1 MSEVKETK
9 NGKKI
14 VAAAAVLTAAAVILG
29 VIYANFRPKPA
40 AGAKE
45 LTIEVVDNAG
55 ESVIYTVQTDAE
67 FLRQAIE
74 ETEGLTVEGT
84 ESEYG
89 LMVDT
94 VNGLGADYTADGAYW
109 AFFVDGAYC
118 EYGIDTQPVSDG
130 QAYQIVYTAAE

>member
-1 MSEVKETK
+1 MSEVKGTK

-14 VAAAAVLTAAAVILG
+14 VIAVAVLAAAAVILG
-29 VIYANFRPKPA
+29 VIYANFKPKPA
-40 AGAKE
+40 TGAKE
-45 LTIEVVDNAG
+45 LTIEVVDDAG
-55 ESVIYTVQTDAE
+55 RSTVYTVQTDADY
-67 FLRQAIE
+67 LRQALE

-89 LMVDT
+89 LMVET
-94 VNGLGADYTADGAYW
+94 VNGVTADYETDGAYW
-109 AFFVDGAYC
+109 AFFVDGSYC